1 MFLCCGVVASEGFV
15 VGQALVGCGKTGVD
29 FKRLKHERVRL
40 QPITFGVAK
49 VTSGD
54 DCDWVCR
61 FGCGPPIRFL
71 SFFVELALT
80 QKAVDLELTAAAI
93 CGVCL
98 ISGCGQVSGL

>member
-49 VTSGD
+49 LTSGD

-61 FGCGPPIRFL
+61 FGCGPRIRFL
-71 SFFVELALT
+71 SCFVELALT
-80 QKAVDLELTAAAI
+80 QKAVDLKLTAATI
-93 CGVCL
+93 RGV
-98 ISGCGQVSGL
+98 GLEGGGGKD